1 MARTVVIGAVVLVL
15 AALVAVGGGTIGVT
29 TVWPVLLG
37 VAVGLAAAPATLGRI
52 SAYVVG
58 AIASWAAMAL
68 GAALLPQSGLADAIA
83 LLSGLVIV
91 VVIAAVTADKV
102 PLWAGLIGYAAFAGL
117 YEPVFAANPTLFLSE
132 SPVALMTVLLAGALG
147 MAVASFAALVA
158 PANSHDTGPEMAPA
172 TMTEEVGR

>member
-1 MARTVVIGAVVLVL
+1 MARTAVIGAVVLVL
-15 AALVAVGGGTIGVT
+15 AALVAAGGGTIGIT

-52 SAYVVG
+52 IAYVVG

-83 LLSGLVIV
+83 LLVGLTIV
-91 VVIAAVTADKV
+91 VVIAAVTADQA

-158 PANSHDTGPEMAPA
+158 PATSRDTGPEMAPA
-172 TMTEEVGR
+172 TLTEEVGR